1 MSSIAIFFTDSIIY
15 RTDSSCNRLHQSE
28 EFSDCKLICG
38 PYNFNLHKV
47 ILASQ
52 SDYFRTAFKQGTFEV
67 MMLSAE

>member
-1 MSSIAIFFTDSIIY
+1 MSSIATFFTDSIIY
-15 RTDSSCNRLHQSE
+15 RTDSPCNRLHQSE

-52 SDYFRTAFKQGTFEV
+52 SDSTEGDDVCDEPEIVKLMVE
-67 MMLSAE
+67 